1 MSILVGGQPIL
12 SPVHFPSSTSSR
24 RGVVIAHHSSPRSP
38 GRGGEC
44 GPLPPRSSGSTAC
57 AALCVAVVVVL
68 VLHLV
73 SSSTRA
79 RGGGV
84 GDHALLVSSR
94 RAALADRHVPAEA
107 KKELASAL
115 NVTNVTP
122 CTSDACADY
131 KSLSEESK
139 EVSSK
144 ALRDFVAT
152 HSDCVLM
159 VYAPWCPHCHTAMP
173 HFVTASKRLSTPLG
187 IVNAEMV
194 TKETL
199 SGPNAV
205 CQVTHFPFVVSVRT
219 GKVMDGA
226 VNEDAVVDFVGKEA
240 AATGVGSAPSAGVG
254 GGGSASSNPLDL
266 LFA

>member
-12 SPVHFPSSTSSR
+12 SPVHFPHSSQ
-24 RGVVIAHHSSPRSP
+24 RGVVVTHHSSSPRSP
-38 GRGGEC
+38 GRGNEY

-57 AALCVAVVVVL
+57 AALCAAVVVVL
-68 VLHLV
+68 VMHLV

-79 RGGGV
+79 RGGRLR
-84 GDHALLVSSR
+84 DHALLVSSR
-94 RAALADRHVPAEA
+94 RAALADRHVPADA
-107 KKELASAL
+107 KRELASAP
-115 NVTNVTP
+115 NVTNLTP
-122 CTSDACADY
+122 CTSDACVDY

-139 EVSSK
+139 EASSK
-144 ALRDFVAT
+144 AVRDFVET
-152 HSDCVLM
+152 HPDCVLM

-219 GKVMDGA
+219 GKVLDGG

-240 AATGVGSAPSAGVG
+240 AVAGAASTPSAGAG
-254 GGGSASSNPLDL
+254 GGGSAPSNPLDL